1 MQKSSRVGQ
10 VIVKQSQPV
19 VALLVSTSLYTTLY
33 VGSTLLHSLKTL
45 FESILSRLYLILLYY
60 ILQCMVHLSL
70 LDSTTVKNG
79 LCMTPFYASAL
90 YYGSTL
96 LYSTLAPLDF
106 TLLHSIMSLL
116 DAATLQYYIYTWLY
130 LSTDS
135 TMFYDGST

>member
-10 VIVKQSQPV
+10 VIVKQSQPA

-45 FESILSRLYLILLYY
+45 FESILSRLCLILLYY

-79 LCMTPFYASAL
+79 LRMTPFYSSAL
-90 YYGSTL
+90 YHGSTL

-116 DAATLQYYIYTWLY
+116 DAATLPYYIYTWLY